1 MEKNLASSDPVSAG
15 AWSAHD
21 APLAGAASPSRAD
34 SRAGSSADSRTG
46 SSADSSADSSV
57 YRWVALF
64 IVWAAFLLSYVDRV
78 AWSTVAAPVGS
89 SLGITVSML
98 GAFVTAFYGGYVVAN
113 VVGGILTD
121 FLGGRLMLTLALL
134 PLGVLT
140 FSFGYTHSLAFG
152 IVIQAAMGFAAGAD
166 YSAGMKIIPAWFT
179 RDRGRAMGL
188 YTTAT
193 SLAVVLANAIVPSF
207 SARHGWANAFHM
219 LGIVTFVWGIVALV
233 LLRNRPS
240 NQPAPPRNTAKEMLG
255 LLRHRD
261 LIVLAI
267 AGCGGLWA
275 TVGFGAWS
283 NALMTRQYGIS
294 PIVAGSIIASFGIG
308 AVIAKP
314 TLGWIS
320 DLPRVSRKW
329 MSIACLVAFTIAL
342 LVFGYCSTVREFYL
356 IAPILG
362 AFSFGYL
369 PVLMAQV
376 SDASGKRLAGASA
389 GWTNAIWQ
397 TGSALSPLAVGS
409 VYGATHSFSMSLFTL
424 AIGPAIAVV
433 AMLFVSP
440 RIARE

>member
-1 MEKNLASSDPVSAG
+1 MEKNLASPDELSTH
-15 AWSAHD
+15 AWSEN
-21 APLAGAASPSRAD
+21 D
-34 SRAGSSADSRTG
+34 SRASNTTGPAVSPALAASSDTG
-46 SSADSSADSSV
+46 A

-89 SLGITVSML
+89 TLGIQVSML
-98 GAFVTAFYGGYVVAN
+98 GAFVTAFYAGYVLAN
-113 VVGGILTD
+113 IVGGILTD

-140 FSFGYTHSLAFG
+140 FGFGFTHSLAFG

-207 SARHGWANAFHM
+207 SLRHGWSSAFHM
-219 LGIVTFVWGIVALV
+219 LGIVTFAWGFVSLF
-233 LLRNRPS
+233 LLKNRPS
-240 NQPAPPRNTAKEMLG
+240 NDPKPPRNSAKEMLG
-255 LLRHRD
+255 LLRNRN
-261 LIVLAI
+261 LIVLSI

-275 TVGFGAWS
+275 TVGFAAWS
-283 NALMTRQYGIS
+283 NALMTRQYGIA
-294 PIVAGSIIASFGIG
+294 PVVAGSIVASFGIG

-320 DLPRVSRKW
+320 DLAGVSRRW
-329 MSIACLVAFTIAL
+329 MSIICLVAFTLVL
-342 LVFGYCSTVREFYL
+342 LVFGYCSTVHQFYL
-356 IAPILG
+356 VAPILG

-369 PVLMAQV
+369 PVLMAQI

-397 TGSALSPLAVGS
+397 TGSAVSPLVVGA
-409 VYGATHSFSMSLFTL
+409 VYGSSHSFHLALFTL
-424 AIGPAIAVV
+424 AIGPAVGAIA
-433 AMLFVSP
+433 MFFVSSH
-440 RIARE
+440 IARE